1 MAIISAN
8 GREVWMQ
15 RLSNDPRTIPPILT
29 LSTAAPSLPSPIARG
44 KKACRTERMRAA
56 RHALMWLAA
65 ILPTPALAQAWTT
78 IRATPP
84 SPAAYQV
91 AKNYDDIRAGRRS
104 GQLSKAEARD
114 LRRENARV
122 GDLAASYAKGAPT
135 DSQATFAQSAAEAT
149 HGLIVAKRTRAG
161 K

>member
-1 MAIISAN
+1 
-8 GREVWMQ
+8 MQ
-15 RLSNDPRTIPPILT
+15 PLSNDPRTVRVTVT
-29 LSTAAPSLPSPIARG
+29 LSTAAPSLPSPTGRG
-44 KKACRTERMRAA
+44 KKARSVDKVRAA
-56 RHALMWLAA
+56 RNALMWLATL
-65 ILPTPALAQAWTT
+65 LPTPALAQAWTT

-91 AKNYDDIRAGRRS
+91 AKNHDDIRAGRRS

-122 GDLAASYAKGAPT
+122 GDLAASYAVSGTT
-135 DSQATFAQSAAEAT
+135 DPAATFAQAAAEAT
-149 HGLIVAKRTRAG
+149 HGLIVAKRTRAA

>member
-1 MAIISAN
+1 
-8 GREVWMQ
+8 MQ
-15 RLSNDPRTIPPILT
+15 PLSNDPRTIPPILT
-29 LSTAAPSLPSPIARG
+29 LSTAAPSLPSATKRG
-44 KKACRTERMRAA
+44 KKVPSVNRMRAA
-56 RHALMWLAA
+56 RHAIMWLAA
-65 ILPTPALAQAWTT
+65 ILPMPALAQAWAT

-91 AKNYDDIRAGRRS
+91 AKNHDDIRAGRRS

-114 LRRENARV
+114 LRRGNARV
-122 GDLAASYAKGAPT
+122 GDLAASYAKGDPT